1 MTKPNEQHQFDLL
14 YMPHNL
20 FEGNTYKYILTGIDI
35 ASRYKVARP
44 LRTKK
49 SSEVAF
55 VLEAIYKKGGG
66 LNYPKTFQCD
76 NGSEFK
82 NEVTKLLEK
91 HNVEIR
97 RATTKYKHTHTAF
110 VEAFNKELAKLLFK
124 PMDAQELQDPEKVS
138 TIWVKNLNK
147 TVNKMNNTVS
157 SMIGMKPKDAIK
169 LDTVPLDKTYPK
181 ETVLPED
188 GLYRYLYQPGEQHRV
203 QKRRATNLIW
213 GKNKYQ
219 LDQMVQNPGDCVLYY
234 LQDGP
239 D

>member
-1 MTKPNEQHQFDLL
+1 M
-14 YMPHNL
+14 
-20 FEGNTYKYILTGIDI
+20 
-35 ASRYKVARP
+35 
-44 LRTKK
+44 TKK
-49 SSEVAF
+49 SNEVAF
-55 VLEAIYKKGGG
+55 VLEGIYKKGSVFK
-66 LNYPKTFQCD
+66 YPKTFQCD

-169 LDTVPLDKTYPK
+169 LDTFPIDKTYPK
-181 ETVLPED
+181 EIVLPEH
-188 GLYRYLYQPGEQHRV
+188 GLYRYFCQPGEQHGD
-203 QKRRATNLIW
+203 QKRGATDLIW
-213 GKNKYQ
+213 SKNTY
-219 LDQMVQNPGDCVLYY
+219 
-234 LQDGP
+234 
-239 D
+239 